1 MFIRGIIMVKQ
12 FFPFLLFIFLNLGS
26 VAQSTGTNNLWHG
39 IERTLRYH
47 PQGNDIVIVNGERRF
62 TRALYGTNT
71 AFRVETGDLPEFAM
85 YMPGMGGNLKFGII
99 NGDNSKWLIKAD
111 KITARYRAG
120 SMLYEIE
127 DALLGKGK
135 ILLSVMAMADE
146 DGMIIK
152 LEGKNISGSVKI
164 SLGIWRRYW

>member
-1 MFIRGIIMVKQ
+1 MLKQ
-12 FFPFLLFIFLNLGS
+12 FFPFLLFIFLNMASG
-26 VAQSTGTNNLWHG
+26 AQSTSTNNLWHG

-47 PQGNDIVIVNGERRF
+47 PEGNDIVIVNGERRF

-71 AFRVETGDLPEFAM
+71 AFRVEAGDLPEFAM

-99 NGDNSKWLIKAD
+99 KGDNSKWLIKAD

-127 DALLGKGK
+127 DALLGKEK
-135 ILLSVMAMADE
+135 FYS
-146 DGMIIK
+146 
-152 LEGKNISGSVKI
+152 
-164 SLGIWRRYW
+164 RYWQWQMKME

>member
-1 MFIRGIIMVKQ
+1 MKKQ
-12 FFPFLLFIFLNLGS
+12 LTIFLI
-26 VAQSTGTNNLWHG
+26 STLVLNAVYSQELWHG
-39 IERTLRYH
+39 KERTVRYH
-47 PQGNDIVIVNGERRF
+47 PEGNDIVIENGDRRF

-71 AFRVETGDLPEFAM
+71 AFRVEAGDLPEFAM
-85 YMPGMGGNLKFGII
+85 YMPGMGGNLRFGII
-99 NGDNSKWLIKAD
+99 KGDNSKWLIKAD

-135 ILLSVMAMADE
+135 LLLSVLAMADE

-152 LEGKNISGSVKI
+152 LETKNISGSVKI
-164 SLGIWRRYW
+164 VWAYGGATGKKFSRDGD